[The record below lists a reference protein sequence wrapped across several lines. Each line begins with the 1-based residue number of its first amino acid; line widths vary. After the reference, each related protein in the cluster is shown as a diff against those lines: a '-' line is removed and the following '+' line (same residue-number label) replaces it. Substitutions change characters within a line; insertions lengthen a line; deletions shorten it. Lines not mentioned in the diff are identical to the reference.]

1 MKRTNKDQWKQFE
14 QQVAGKR
21 TGTKK
26 QSHIVPEDLV
36 VQRMSPI
43 PTGRIKKYEP
53 LDTRDFVPFT
63 DFYKLSL
70 ENMKIACERHYR
82 LPGNSCDVS
91 RSDRG
96 PSCTRFEQ
104 IKGKNVFRVI
114 FLENRE
120 QIVTSPGKLVSST
133 PGNFS
138 VPVTMIS
145 NVTDAKHVAAPPS
158 VFVQSVSIA
167 ALLKT
172 GKLIKRKVPEK
183 LSLEYFDLQSITWK
197 DLRT

>member
-14 QQVAGKR
+14 QQVAAKR

-43 PTGRIKKYEP
+43 PTGRMEKYEP

-63 DFYKLSL
+63 DFYELSL
-70 ENMKIACERHYR
+70 ENIKKACERHYR
-82 LPGNSCDVS
+82 LPRNSCDVLV
-91 RSDRG
+91 SDRG

-104 IKGKNVFRVI
+104 IKGKEVFLVR
-114 FLENRE
+114 FLESRE
-120 QIVTSPGKLVSST
+120 QTVASPDKLVSSAS
-133 PGNFS
+133 GNFS

-145 NVTDAKHVAAPPS
+145 NVTDATHVAAH
-158 VFVQSVSIA
+158 QSLHSQY
-167 ALLKT
+167 
-172 GKLIKRKVPEK
+172 R
-183 LSLEYFDLQSITWK
+183 SLHC
-197 DLRT
+197 